1 MNETD
6 NESLFQSNL
15 SSDSLSQPS
24 SSNSLSGP
32 GYHRQPLTSE
42 ITFNPTNNPK
52 FKGHQQQDFHSEYHT
67 PSMVSGAM
75 PSYGHQAYSGA
86 AVSIATTNIQQQPV
100 SPGDGTFLYPPPC
113 HKYGYHATTA
123 SSVTSTVITHT
134 GSTMGGSILGSDP
147 QGHHGYSTTG
157 DMYSPT
163 SCLSQGY
170 SSVVS
175 APALPSLSVPP
186 HCFSAPQQPGVA
198 GGRRGKHKQKTAVG
212 VQMGSRL
219 STPQTAPPQTS
230 FLAKLLSSSTQERE
244 HIHSLSFSFIILS
257 YCSDTLM
264 HMPFQHSWS
273 CIHHYP
279 LSLSYRN
286 INQNHCT
293 LVLPP
298 HSSLLTILF
307 LGKPTLGF
315 DATLVATKGHRSTS
329 PNSPVR
335 PI

>member
-147 QGHHGYSTTG
+147 PGSSRVLHHGRHVLPNILPLSG
-157 DMYSPT
+157 VLVRGLGPGPA
-163 SCLSQGY
+163 LSQ
-170 SSVVS
+170 
-175 APALPSLSVPP
+175 
-186 HCFSAPQQPGVA
+186 
-198 GGRRGKHKQKTAVG
+198 
-212 VQMGSRL
+212 
-219 STPQTAPPQTS
+219 
-230 FLAKLLSSSTQERE
+230 
-244 HIHSLSFSFIILS
+244 
-257 YCSDTLM
+257 
-264 HMPFQHSWS
+264 
-273 CIHHYP
+273 
-279 LSLSYRN
+279 
-286 INQNHCT
+286 CT
-293 LVLPP
+293 
-298 HSSLLTILF
+298 SSLLLS
-307 LGKPTLGF
+307 PTAAGC
-315 DATLVATKGHRSTS
+315 GRW
-329 PNSPVR
+329 
-335 PI
+335 